1 MAKVIK
7 KKVLSKEQVAG
18 GERLHVARKAKDIPI
33 EKIAQ
38 ELNLDEEKVRALETN
53 EFALLGAPV
62 FAKGHLRNYAKLVDI
77 DVKDIMTD
85 YYKLDRAAGLP
96 PVVGERRRVHLDI
109 DPLYLIIGAIGIL
122 FIIVMAYW
130 FFSRGMAEDDVSTVP
145 PATNERFIPDPMR
158 GAESVNNERTVNE
171 STVVEFPEDNAALIE
186 EDAPTISATPQ
197 IEIELSYIGD
207 CWTEISDNAGRRLF
221 YDLGQ
226 SGRVVKV
233 SGDAP
238 VQVFLGDARAVDITV
253 AGNPWPLTSS
263 MLTGQPIRLT
273 IPAQ

>member
-18 GERLHVARKAKDIPI
+18 GERLRVARKAKDISI

-62 FAKGHLRNYAKLVDI
+62 FAKGHLRNYAKLVDV

-96 PVVGERRRVHLDI
+96 PVVGERRKVHLDI
-109 DPLYLIIGAIGIL
+109 DPLYLIIGATGIL

-145 PATNERFIPDPMR
+145 SATNERFIPDPMR

-171 STVVEFPEDNAALIE
+171 STVVEFPEDNVALIE
-186 EDAPTISATPQ
+186 EDALTISATPQ

-253 AGNPWPLTSS
+253 AGNPWPLTPS
-263 MLTGQPIRLT
+263 MLTGQPVRLT